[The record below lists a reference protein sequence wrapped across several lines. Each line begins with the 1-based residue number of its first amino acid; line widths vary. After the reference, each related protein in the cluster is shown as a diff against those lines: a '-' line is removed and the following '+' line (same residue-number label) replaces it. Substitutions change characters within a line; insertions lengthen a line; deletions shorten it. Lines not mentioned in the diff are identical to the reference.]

1 MDEFLFLNA
10 SGYSVAEIIDADYL
24 SSPEETT
31 IHSKKVTRSGV
42 ICPAGKGSP

>member
-24 SSPEETT
+24 SSPEETS
-31 IHSKKVTRSGV
+31 IHAEEITGSGV